1 MNIVEVH
8 PILKLEGLSIII
20 ITININI
27 LITYYYQNIQVVAP
41 SGITKAE

>member
-1 MNIVEVH
+1 MSIVEVH

-27 LITYYYQNIQVVAP
+27 IITYYYQNIQVVAP
-41 SGITKAE
+41 SGITEAE